1 MIRSDIALRRRRM
14 HRKIRETVAQRRFM
28 ATVGD
33 AATPAA
39 QLPDTGSTEPEAEQV
54 GELA

>member
-14 HRKIRETVAQRRFM
+14 HFKIRETVAQRRFT
-28 ATVGD
+28 ATLSA

-39 QLPDTGSTEPEAEQV
+39 HSPDTGSTEPEAEQV
-54 GELA
+54 DELA